1 MTSPQTL
8 LRGVTTLFSLP
19 EVAFRVNALIDDPRA
34 GCEDFAEAILS
45 DAGITARLLRL
56 VNSASYGF
64 SARVET
70 VSRAVTL
77 IGTQEL
83 RNLVLATSI
92 VSVFKGIPPDIVDM
106 ETFWLNSFTCGIV
119 ARSLGRHCRVLH
131 SERMFV
137 AGLLHGVGRLIF
149 YSQCADQYRLVLK
162 HKEQGEEAIV
172 AAERR
177 VFGFDY
183 ATLGAELLKDWKL
196 PSSLHTAV
204 AHHLDP
210 ATAPEYHL
218 ETCIVHVAS
227 RLTERVSPSIN
238 VERSEEEKQPRIQE
252 YAWNTLRLDPERVHH
267 ITQDAGLRALE
278 MLHLVDPKA
287 MTHV

>member
-1 MTSPQTL
+1 MTSPQML
-8 LRGVTTLFSLP
+8 VQGVSSLFSLP

-45 DAGITARLLRL
+45 DTGITARLLKL

-64 SARVET
+64 SSRVET

-92 VSVFKGIPPDIVDM
+92 VSVFQGIPPDIVDM

-149 YSQCADQYRLVLK
+149 YSQCADQYRLVLE
-162 HKEQGEEAIV
+162 HRDQDEEAIA

-183 ATLGAELLKDWKL
+183 AALGGELLKEWKL
-196 PSSLHTAV
+196 PCSLQTAV
-204 AHHLDP
+204 AYHLDP
-210 ATAPEYHL
+210 EKAPDYHL
-218 ETCIVHVAS
+218 ETCIIHVA
-227 RLTERVSPSIN
+227 TRVTRQLSPSIN
-238 VERSEEEKQPRIQE
+238 FVPTTEEKQPQIDE
-252 YAWNTLRLDPERVHH
+252 YARNTLQLDDERLHD
-267 ITQDAGLRALE
+267 ITQEAGLRALE

-287 MTHV
+287 MTLS